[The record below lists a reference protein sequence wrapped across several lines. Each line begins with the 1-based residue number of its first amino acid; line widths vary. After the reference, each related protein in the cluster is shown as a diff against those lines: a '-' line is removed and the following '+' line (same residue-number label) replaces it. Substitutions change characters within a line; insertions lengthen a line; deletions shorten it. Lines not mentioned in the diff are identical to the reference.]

1 VKLRNFLLTDLSHY
15 GNQQFVVICASHP
28 GVAVTL
34 EPGNPAVSLAYL
46 RAKILNFNNQI
57 IKKMKEYLSTT
68 DLLVIIVTIILFVLA
83 LFNKGLTHDMLL
95 EAGVLLVSIKIIMMN
110 YKNSVSSKKIM
121 DELEEI
127 KKALIDSKNQ

>member
-1 VKLRNFLLTDLSHY
+1 
-15 GNQQFVVICASHP
+15 
-28 GVAVTL
+28 
-34 EPGNPAVSLAYL
+34 
-46 RAKILNFNNQI
+46 
-57 IKKMKEYLSTT
+57 MKEYLSTT